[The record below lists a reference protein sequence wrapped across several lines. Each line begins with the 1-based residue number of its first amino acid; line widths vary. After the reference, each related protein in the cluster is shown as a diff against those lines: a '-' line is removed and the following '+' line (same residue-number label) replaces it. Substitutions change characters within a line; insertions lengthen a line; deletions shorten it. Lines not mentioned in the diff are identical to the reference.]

1 MSKLFSNY
9 KVTSQK
15 AFEKKV
21 NELAAQ
27 PNARLFN
34 CYRSGH
40 IFTIAT
46 AFKVQDFDFSYCDSE
61 EEIIHF
67 IQIAMGILREK
78 VGEGC
83 LLDEK

>member
-1 MSKLFSNY
+1 MSKLFSTY
-9 KVTSQK
+9 KVTSKK

-46 AFKVQDFDFSYCDSE
+46 AFKVQDFYFSSFDSGK
-61 EEIIHF
+61 EIARF
-67 IQIAMGILREK
+67 IQTAMQILREK
-78 VGEGC
+78 VEEEY
-83 LLDEK
+83 LLVDE